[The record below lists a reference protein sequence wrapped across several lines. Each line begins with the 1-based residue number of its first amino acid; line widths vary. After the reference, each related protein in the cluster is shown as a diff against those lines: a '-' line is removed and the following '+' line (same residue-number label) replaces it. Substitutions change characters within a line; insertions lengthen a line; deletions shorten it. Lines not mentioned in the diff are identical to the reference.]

1 MNPGITF
8 YFEWEPVFMQWLQ
21 SIAGNIGV
29 KLASFFT
36 LFGEEL
42 VLIAVLGFIY
52 WCYDKELGKTL
63 GQIIVVGLVW
73 NPMLKNVVL
82 RRRPYFD
89 NPGVKCLRPVVSDA
103 DIYDIG
109 AQGFSFPSGHSTNA
123 AIVYGS
129 LPVYKRKKIL
139 WGIAVSLTF
148 LIGLSRVVVGV
159 HYPTDV
165 LVGWIMGILIIIL
178 LHWLQKKVKRRWMM
192 NMIIFLIS
200 AAGVLYCNTEDYF
213 SALGIMAGFYLTIE
227 FEERHVNFENTNKV
241 WKCIVRILG
250 GFLIYLCLNFL
261 LKSLINMILDGAGV
275 FDDIA
280 RIMRYFVVTFVV
292 MGVYPMLFKKLKI

>member
-103 DIYDIG
+103 DIILVHRD
-109 AQGFSFPSGHSTNA
+109 FPSQ
-123 AIVYGS
+123 VD
-129 LPVYKRKKIL
+129 IL
-139 WGIAVSLTF
+139 Q
-148 LIGLSRVVVGV
+148 
-159 HYPTDV
+159 
-165 LVGWIMGILIIIL
+165 ML
-178 LHWLQKKVKRRWMM
+178 L
-192 NMIIFLIS
+192 
-200 AAGVLYCNTEDYF
+200 LY
-213 SALGIMAGFYLTIE
+213 M
-227 FEERHVNFENTNKV
+227 V
-241 WKCIVRILG
+241 
-250 GFLIYLCLNFL
+250 LCLYIRERKFCGGL
-261 LKSLINMILDGAGV
+261 L
-275 FDDIA
+275 
-280 RIMRYFVVTFVV
+280 YH
-292 MGVYPMLFKKLKI
+292 